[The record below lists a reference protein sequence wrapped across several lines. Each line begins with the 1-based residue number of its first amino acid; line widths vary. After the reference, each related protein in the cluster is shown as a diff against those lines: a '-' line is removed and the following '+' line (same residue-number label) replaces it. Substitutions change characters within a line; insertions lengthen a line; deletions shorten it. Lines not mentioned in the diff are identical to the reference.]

1 MIEYTQ
7 RINEMKRNVNIIV
20 VFNQNKSK
28 VLMCKRKK
36 APFKGLYNFV
46 GGKIEPNED
55 HLQAAY
61 RELAEETNISKTDIE
76 LIHFM
81 DFTYYL
87 DDTLLETYIGTL
99 STNVDIHG
107 EENQLAWIKLTDDFK
122 DLNRFAGN
130 GNIYHIL
137 KEISLMMPF

>member
-7 RINEMKRNVNIIV
+7 RKNEMKRNVNIIV

-36 APFKGLYNFV
+36 APFKGIYNFV

-107 EENQLAWIKLTDDFK
+107 EEN
-122 DLNRFAGN
+122 

>member
-7 RINEMKRNVNIIV
+7 RKNEMKRNVNIIV

-61 RELAEETNISKTDIE
+61 RELAEETNISKTDTE
-76 LIHFM
+76 
-81 DFTYYL
+81 
-87 DDTLLETYIGTL
+87 
-99 STNVDIHG
+99 
-107 EENQLAWIKLTDDFK
+107 
-122 DLNRFAGN
+122 
-130 GNIYHIL
+130 
-137 KEISLMMPF
+137 

>member
-7 RINEMKRNVNIIV
+7 RKNEMKRNVNIIV

-99 STNVDIHG
+99 STNVDIQG

>member
-7 RINEMKRNVNIIV
+7 RKNEMKRNVNIIV

-99 STNVDIHG
+99 STNVDING

>member
-7 RINEMKRNVNIIV
+7 RKNEMKRNVNIIV

-107 EENQLAWIKLTDDFK
+107 EENKLAWIKLTDDFK

>member
-7 RINEMKRNVNIIV
+7 RKNEMKRNVNIIV

-99 STNVDIHG
+99 STNVDIYG

>member
-7 RINEMKRNVNIIV
+7 RKNEMKRNVNIIV

-28 VLMCKRKK
+28 VLMCKRI
-36 APFKGLYNFV
+36 YNFV

>member
-7 RINEMKRNVNIIV
+7 RKNEMKRNVNIIV

-107 EENQLAWIKLTDDFK
+107 EEN
-122 DLNRFAGN
+122 
-130 GNIYHIL
+130 
-137 KEISLMMPF
+137 

>member
-7 RINEMKRNVNIIV
+7 RKNEMKRNVNIIV

-107 EENQLAWIKLTDDFK
+107 AENQLAWIKLTDDFK

>member
-7 RINEMKRNVNIIV
+7 RKNEMKRNVNIIV

-81 DFTYYL
+81 DFT
-87 DDTLLETYIGTL
+87 
-99 STNVDIHG
+99 TNVDIHG

>member
-7 RINEMKRNVNIIV
+7 RKNEMKRNVNIIV

-46 GGKIEPNED
+46 GG
-55 HLQAAY
+55 
-61 RELAEETNISKTDIE
+61 TNISKTDIE

>member
-7 RINEMKRNVNIIV
+7 RKNEMKRNVNIIV

-76 LIHFM
+76 R
-81 DFTYYL
+81 
-87 DDTLLETYIGTL
+87 TL

>member
-7 RINEMKRNVNIIV
+7 RKNEMKRNVNIIV

-107 EENQLAWIKLTDDFK
+107 EENQLARIKLTDDFK

>member
-1 MIEYTQ
+1 
-7 RINEMKRNVNIIV
+7 
-20 VFNQNKSK
+20 
-28 VLMCKRKK
+28 MCKRKK